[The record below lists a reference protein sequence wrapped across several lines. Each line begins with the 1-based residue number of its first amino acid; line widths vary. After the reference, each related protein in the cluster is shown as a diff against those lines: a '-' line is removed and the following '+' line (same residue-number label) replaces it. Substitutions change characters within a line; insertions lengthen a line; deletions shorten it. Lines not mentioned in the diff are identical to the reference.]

1 MTSRF
6 FLPTIVFVSL
16 MLPARG
22 AAQVPP
28 AAQVPAPDG
37 AVPGCPGCPTVGAYS
52 YGKERKYGTYGAYPP
67 PYWNY
72 PGLAGGPYITTAYPF
87 AGWPG
92 YRGAF
97 GSFWTNGL
105 SLYGPPVPVYG
116 PIPGVFGN
124 YDLVNQW
131 HQKPTFGLGL
141 GYFGWIGPFRASP
154 RPYPPTVNA
163 WPIIESVPGPAGVG
177 TPVAD
182 APGSPAPGLPT
193 PAAAGACLHLSV
205 KVPQPA
211 AEVFVDGVK
220 TSLTG
225 TDRLFESPPLEDG
238 KEYAYELTAR
248 WVEGGARVERKKVVV
263 GRAGEVV
270 RVDLTAP

>member
-1 MTSRF
+1 MTSRLL
-6 FLPTIVFVSL
+6 LPTIVFVSL
-16 MLPARG
+16 SLPARG
-22 AAQVPP
+22 AAQVP
-28 AAQVPAPDG
+28 AGDG
-37 AVPGCPGCPTVGAYS
+37 AVPGCPGCLTAGTYH
-52 YGKERKYGTYGAYPP
+52 YGKDGKYGIYGGYGAYPP

-131 HQKPTFGLGL
+131 HQKPYFGLGL

-154 RPYPPTVNA
+154 RPHPPTVNA
-163 WPIIESVPGPAGVG
+163 WPVIESVPGPAVPVG
-177 TPVAD
+177 PVAD
-182 APGSPAPGLPT
+182 GAAPAPAA
-193 PAAAGACLHLSV
+193 PAGPGACLHLSV

-220 TSLTG
+220 TTLTG

-238 KEYAYELTAR
+238 KDYAYELTAR
-248 WVEGGARVERKKVVV
+248 WVEGGATVERKKVVT
-263 GRAGEVV
+263 GKAGEVV
-270 RVDLTAP
+270 RVDLTTP